1 MNKLAVTSYRGSRH
15 APATVRAVVSG
26 TWNAALVP
34 FAREFTDLIDG
45 IIKIQILPA
54 FFSKASLVLSIV
66 AFAFVF
72 NVVTDTADQIGDH
85 MMALVP
91 APVAAH

>member
-45 IIKIQILPA
+45 IVKIQILPA
-54 FFSKASLVLSIV
+54 FF
-66 AFAFVF
+66 
-72 NVVTDTADQIGDH
+72 
-85 MMALVP
+85 
-91 APVAAH
+91 

>member
-54 FFSKASLVLSIV
+54 FFSKAGLVLSIV

-72 NVVTDTADQIGDH
+72 NAVSDTAEQLEQKL
-85 MMALVP
+85 MALVP
-91 APVAAH
+91 APVVAN